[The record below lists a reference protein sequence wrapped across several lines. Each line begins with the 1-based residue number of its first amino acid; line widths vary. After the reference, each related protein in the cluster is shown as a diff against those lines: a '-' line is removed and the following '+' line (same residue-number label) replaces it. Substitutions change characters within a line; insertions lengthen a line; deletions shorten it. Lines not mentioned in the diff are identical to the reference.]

1 MNLNRRNII
10 ALVGVTASL
19 ALPVAAFAQSS
30 TAPSTATPTESVQM
44 RAGHPRI
51 DFAAIAKELNLT
63 TEQVRTA
70 FHDNRPPKTGTR
82 PTQAQRDAAITATA
96 AALGVNVDTLKGLVS
111 EYGGGAGA
119 GAPEAGMRGPKADAI
134 AKQLGLST
142 AAVQSA
148 ISAAHTTNPRP
159 EGRPTEAQ
167 RSAFETAV
175 AGNLGVSK
183 DAVSAAFA
191 AVKAAHDAG
200 RVS

>member
-30 TAPSTATPTESVQM
+30 TAPSATTPTESAQM

-63 TEQVRTA
+63 TEQVHTA

-82 PTQAQRDAAITATA
+82 PTEAQREAAITATA
-96 AALGVNVDTLKGLVS
+96 ADLGVSATTLKELVG
-111 EYGGGAGA
+111 EYGGGAGGPQA
-119 GAPEAGMRGPKADAI
+119 GQRGPKAEAI
-134 AKQLGLST
+134 AQQLGLST
-142 AAVQSA
+142 ATVKGA
-148 ISAAHTTNPRP
+148 ISAAHVTNPRP
-159 EGRPTEAQ
+159 EGRPTAAQ
-167 RSAFETAV
+167 RSAFEAAV
-175 AGNLGVSK
+175 ASNLGISK

-200 RVS
+200 RAS

>member
-30 TAPSTATPTESVQM
+30 TGSSTTTPTQSTQA
-44 RAGHPRI
+44 RIGHPRI

-63 TEQVRTA
+63 TEQVHTA

-82 PTQAQRDAAITATA
+82 PTEAQRDAAITATA
-96 AALGVNVDTLKGLVS
+96 AALGVNADTLKDLVG
-111 EYGGGAGA
+111 EYGGGAPA
-119 GAPEAGMRGPKADAI
+119 GAPQAGMRGPKADAI
-134 AKQLGLST
+134 AQQLGLST
-142 AAVQSA
+142 ATVKSA
-148 ISAAHTTNPRP
+148 ISAAHVTNPRP
-159 EGRPTEAQ
+159 EGRPTAAQ
-167 RSAFETAV
+167 RSAFEAAV
-175 AGNLGVSK
+175 ASNLGISK

-200 RVS
+200 RAS

>member
-30 TAPSTATPTESVQM
+30 TATSSSIARQDH
-44 RAGHPRI
+44 AGHPRI
-51 DFAAIAKELNLT
+51 DFASIAKELNRT
-63 TEQVRTA
+63 TDQVHTA
-70 FHDNRPPKTGTR
+70 FRNNRPPMTGTR
-82 PTQAQRDAAITATA
+82 PTRAQMEAVIAATA
-96 AALGVNVDTLKGLVS
+96 AELGVNADTLKSLVS

-119 GAPEAGMRGPKADAI
+119 GGPQAGMRGPKADAI

-142 AAVQSA
+142 TAVQSA
-148 ISAAHTTNPRP
+148 ISAAHSTNPRP

-167 RSAFETAV
+167 RSAFEAAV
-175 AGNLGVSK
+175 ASNLGVSK

-200 RVS
+200 RGF